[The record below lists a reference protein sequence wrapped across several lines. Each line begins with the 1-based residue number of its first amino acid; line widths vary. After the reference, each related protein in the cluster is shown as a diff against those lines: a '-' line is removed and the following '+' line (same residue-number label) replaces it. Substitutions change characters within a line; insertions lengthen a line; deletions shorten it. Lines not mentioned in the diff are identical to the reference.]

1 MSDELENYFFNSEDP
16 ELELLTDEQR
26 EEIKLQSM
34 DNTFTLI
41 TNNYDFEVFPN
52 KLFWL
57 LTDYDALTVFDV
69 LIDYYSH
76 SDREEYEKCALLI
89 KIKERHER
97 HNKSSRAAK
106 KGMFTYQLGIVP
118 DDDGENP
125 PS

>member
-1 MSDELENYFFNSEDP
+1 MSEDNFDNYFYDSDDP
-16 ELELLTDEQR
+16 ELDMLSEEQR
-26 EEIKLQSM
+26 LEIKHQSM
-34 DNTFTLI
+34 ENTYTLI

-76 SDREEYEKCALLI
+76 EDREQYEKCALLK

-97 HNKSSRAAK
+97 HNKASGDIKR
-106 KGMFTYQLGIVP
+106 GMFTYQLGITSEE
-118 DDDGENP
+118 DGDI
-125 PS
+125 